1 MKLIYGV
8 AFNSK
13 GVHRATH
20 ASRRTTAYLVWCNIL
35 RRCYD
40 STFKRTHP
48 TYRDCTVCEEWLD
61 FQNFAEWYTNHDYYG
76 LGYDVDKDLLIQGNK
91 LYSPETCSLV
101 PQELNKLLTD
111 RKAARGKYPQ
121 GVTLD
126 KHSGRF
132 MVRISIDGRNKNIGR
147 FSSPE
152 VAHKVYRE
160 AKESYVKV
168 KAKHWRDHIAPEV
181 FDALM
186 AWTLPQE

>member
-1 MKLIYGV
+1 M
-8 AFNSK
+8 
-13 GVHRATH
+13 
-20 ASRRTTAYLVWCNIL
+20 
-35 RRCYD
+35 
-40 STFKRTHP
+40 
-48 TYRDCTVCEEWLD
+48 
-61 FQNFAEWYTNHDYYG
+61 
-76 LGYDVDKDLLIQGNK
+76 
-91 LYSPETCSLV
+91 YSPEACSLV

-147 FSSPE
+147 FDCPQE
-152 VAHKVYRE
+152 AHQFYRE

-168 KAKHWRDHIAPEV
+168 KASQWRDRISPEV

-186 AWTLPQE
+186 AWELPQE

>member
-1 MKLIYGV
+1 M
-8 AFNSK
+8 
-13 GVHRATH
+13 
-20 ASRRTTAYLVWCNIL
+20 
-35 RRCYD
+35 
-40 STFKRTHP
+40 
-48 TYRDCTVCEEWLD
+48 
-61 FQNFAEWYTNHDYYG
+61 
-76 LGYDVDKDLLIQGNK
+76 
-91 LYSPETCSLV
+91 YSPETCSLV

-168 KAKHWRDHIAPEV
+168 KAKQWRDRIAPEV
-181 FDALM
+181 FEALM
-186 AWTLPQE
+186 SWTLPQE